1 MQRKF
6 SGGKP
11 ERKRLLLG
19 CRNNWQHNI
28 GVDIK
33 ETRLI

>member
-11 ERKRLLLG
+11 ERKRPLLG
-19 CRNNWQHNI
+19 CRNSWEDNI
-28 GVDIK
+28 GVDMK
-33 ETRLI
+33 ET